1 MCLCVYKDNESEAHS
16 NKERRWKCQEN
27 KWEKEAE
34 IHKNNEEIQL
44 EIYSSVKCH
53 VFRHP
58 LKTNS
63 HLLTKSKSYFLLL

>member
-1 MCLCVYKDNESEAHS
+1 MKPFLKYDEFLLEK
-16 NKERRWKCQEN
+16 

-34 IHKNNEEIQL
+34 IRKNNEEIQL

-63 HLLTKSKSYFLLL
+63 HLLTKSKSYWQF